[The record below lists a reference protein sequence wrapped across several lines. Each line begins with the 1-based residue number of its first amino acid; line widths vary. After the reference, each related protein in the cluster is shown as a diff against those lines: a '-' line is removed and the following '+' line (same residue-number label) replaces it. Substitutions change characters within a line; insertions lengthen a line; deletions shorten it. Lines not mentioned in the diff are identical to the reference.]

1 MTNMNPISEELKT
14 LNSDLSHSPSSPFTV
29 PEGYFDGFPAA
40 MLALVKIDLPAR
52 EETEQL
58 SPLLATISQKSPFT
72 VPSGYFEEN
81 LENLAF
87 VYDEPATPVLNLIDK
102 KMPYE
107 VPAGYFAGV
116 ENQMAEKVNRPAAKV
131 ISLGTRWMRMAAAAM
146 LIGVIGLAG
155 YNYFQEKETNLT
167 AYNADSLKQQTAV
180 QNSPGAEVENE
191 LKTVSVSVLD
201 AFINNVDAAATATAT
216 KKTSAAADLKKELKD
231 IPVDALDLFL
241 DQVPTG
247 RDDLSAID

>member
-1 MTNMNPISEELKT
+1 MTKMNPISEELKE
-14 LNSDLSHSPSSPFTV
+14 LNSDLSHQPSGPFAV
-29 PEGYFDGFPAA
+29 PDGYFDGFPAA
-40 MLALVKIDLPAR
+40 MLALVNSDLPAR

-58 SPLLATISQKSPFT
+58 SPLLANLSKQSPFT
-72 VPSGYFEEN
+72 VPAGYFEEN

-87 VYDEPATPVLNLIDK
+87 VFDEPATPVLNLVDK

-116 ENQMAEKVNRPAAKV
+116 ENQMAEKISRPAAKV

-155 YNYFQEKETNLT
+155 YNYFQEKDTNLT
-167 AYNADSLKQQTAV
+167 AYNADSAKQQTTAL
-180 QNSPGAEVENE
+180 QPSGAEVEKE
-191 LKTVSVSVLD
+191 LKTVSVTELD

-231 IPVDALDLFL
+231 IPVDDLDLFL

-247 RDDLSAID
+247 RDDLSVID